1 MGIIAS
7 SLLLYSLLLLLPM
20 CRFCTALQKK
30 INYSAPL
37 RDIELKFWGYAQLTL
52 TGYLN
57 QFCLILLAPVINTL
71 RNKVRDGSKPT
82 KIGYKI
88 PQNRQ
93 KLLKFGK
100 RSLIKLYFGYLV
112 LKKIILLYTSV
123 PIGAGGHIFHVTLFR
138 SKRGLR
144 DQHFQDK

>member
-37 RDIELKFWGYAQLTL
+37 RDIELKFWGYAQLAL
-52 TGYLN
+52 TYYLD
-57 QFCLILLAPVINTL
+57 QFWLILLAPVINTL

-82 KIGYKI
+82 KIGYKF
-88 PQNRQ
+88 PQNGQ
-93 KLLKFGK
+93 KLLKFCK
-100 RSLIKLYFGYLV
+100 WSPIKLYFVNPV
-112 LKKIILLYTSV
+112 LKNHFIIYKC
-123 PIGAGGHIFHVTLFR
+123 PYWG
-138 SKRGLR
+138 
-144 DQHFQDK
+144 